1 MVKTKRV
8 LLVLVL
14 VLSCSPIM
22 ALDLNLSG
30 QQTAVDQIAPKIQ
43 QFKNQMDLRKPV
55 WDKLPDS
62 KKKKWITSGKDPIM
76 TTAWQIY
83 KYLRNNFFTEQE
95 GWDA

>member
-1 MVKTKRV
+1 MTT
-8 LLVLVL
+8 
-14 VLSCSPIM
+14 
-22 ALDLNLSG
+22 LNLSG
-30 QQTAVDQIAPKIQ
+30 QQTEANQINPKLQ
-43 QFKNQMDLRKPV
+43 QLKDRLDERKIV
-55 WDKLPDS
+55 WDKLSDA